1 MEVAVETKVFLV
13 HMKCEICNEGYML
26 DETTEE
32 DMQRIVMMPVPKFP
46 HKCNKCGHEDQFENS
61 YPYQKL
67 VPVEEL
73 ENDEEE
79 TDN

>member
-73 ENDEEE
+73 ENDEAE

>member
-13 HMKCEICNEGYML
+13 HMQCEKCNEGYML
-26 DETTEE
+26 DETTDE

-46 HKCNKCGHEDQFENS
+46 HKCSKCGHADQYENS

-73 ENDEEE
+73 GE
-79 TDN
+79 